1 MAVAANKQE
10 GGDAKTLFENYARIW
25 ATNAKPEFWQLI
37 AASDVH
43 ALSQA
48 RANVQ
53 VQCQDEFYQAFNVKE
68 GDGMW
73 LDSDKRVQ
81 VW

>member
-1 MAVAANKQE
+1 MLVIIRKVM
-10 GGDAKTLFENYARIW
+10 TL
-25 ATNAKPEFWQLI
+25 
-37 AASDVH
+37 
-43 ALSQA
+43 LSQA

-53 VQCQDEFYQAFNVKE
+53 AQCQDEFYQAFNVKE

-73 LDSDKRVQ
+73 LDPDKRVQ